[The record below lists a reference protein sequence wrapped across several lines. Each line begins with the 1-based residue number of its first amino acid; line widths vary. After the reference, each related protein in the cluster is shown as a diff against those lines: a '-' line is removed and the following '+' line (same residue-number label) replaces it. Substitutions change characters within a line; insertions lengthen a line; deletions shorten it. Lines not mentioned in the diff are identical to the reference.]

1 MLYNLHKVDVNCKIT
16 FKITM
21 RKVVIAGGTG
31 FIGTYIARRFKESG
45 YRVLIVSRALEH
57 VSWKPIELIESL
69 EGAELIINL
78 AGRSINCPHNEEN
91 RRTII
96 ESRINTTLWLGNAV
110 LACVDPPKLWI
121 NASATGIYK
130 PSVDHSMTEDETEL
144 GNDFLAEVVTQWEK
158 TFFAFHLPK
167 TRQVALRTSVVLG
180 KNGGALR
187 PLVLLSRFGLGG
199 KQADGEQIFSWIHVE
214 DYYRILLFLLE
225 NESLSKVINCSSPNP
240 ISNKRFMQF
249 LRKAL
254 HVPFGIPAPEFVV
267 RLGAKLVG
275 TEPEL
280 ILNSVNVLPKRLLEA
295 GFQFTYPGTE
305 RALENLL
312 K

>member
-1 MLYNLHKVDVNCKIT
+1 MA
-16 FKITM
+16 M

-31 FIGTYIARRFKESG
+31 FIGSYIATRFKENG
-45 YRVLIVSRALEH
+45 YRVLIVSRASEH
-57 VSWKPIELIESL
+57 VSWNPIELNEAL
-69 EGAELIINL
+69 EGAELVVNL
-78 AGRSINCPHNEEN
+78 AGKSINCPHNEVN
-91 RRTII
+91 KRAIV

-110 LACVDPPKLWI
+110 LACEDPPKLWI

-130 PSVDHSMTEDETEL
+130 PSVEHSMTEDETEL

-158 TFFAFHLPK
+158 TFFGFHLPK

-199 KQADGEQIFSWIHVE
+199 MQASGEQIFSWIHVE
-214 DYYRILLFLLE
+214 DYFRILLFLLE
-225 NESLSKVINCSSPNP
+225 NELLSKVINCCSPNP

-249 LRKAL
+249 IRKTL
-254 HVPFGIPAPEFVV
+254 HMPFGIPAPEFVI
-267 RLGAKLVG
+267 RLGSKLIG
-275 TEPEL
+275 MEPEL

-305 RALENLL
+305 KALEDLL

>member
-1 MLYNLHKVDVNCKIT
+1 
-16 FKITM
+16 M